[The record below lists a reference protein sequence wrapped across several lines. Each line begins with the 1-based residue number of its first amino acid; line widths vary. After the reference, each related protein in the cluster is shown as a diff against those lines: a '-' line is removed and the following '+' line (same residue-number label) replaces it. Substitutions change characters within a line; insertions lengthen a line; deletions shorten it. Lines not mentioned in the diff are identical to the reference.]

1 MENTTFLNPR
11 IEGNKLIIDVKS
23 EYSTRQMI
31 LQLPPLYEMSIES
44 EASRFAE
51 AITGLI
57 YSYARL
63 AAFALNSDD
72 EFVKKAL
79 LGADDGDLYYLNML
93 SQFLKRMDAL

>member
-23 EYSTRQMI
+23 ECSTRQMI
-31 LQLPPLYEMSIES
+31 LQLPPLYEMSVES
-44 EASRFAE
+44 EVSRFAE

-63 AAFALNSDD
+63 AAFTLNSDD
-72 EFVKKAL
+72 EFARKAL